1 MSFIGTVGVV
11 AQQGNQSVGGG
22 CVSAPT
28 NTSCATSSSGNYDD
42 ACIVFSLLTGSLGE
56 DALDSNDGS
65 GFSSGAADINMENS
79 YNYQQMLSNNS
90 GEIRFG
96 FKAFMRNDTGDNAAT
111 SFSWTASD
119 PEITTSTSAISSA
132 GVGGTGITTQDGTGS
147 LGIGSYATLTHNSGG
162 RGYLML
168 EPGDEVALGL
178 KAIATNACG
187 SSNADPSVEPTIV
200 ID

>member
-1 MSFIGTVGVV
+1 MLPAVLASI
-11 AQQGNQSVGGG
+11 AQEGQESAGG
-22 CVSAPT
+22 CISAPT
-28 NTSCATSSSGNYDD
+28 NTSVATSSSGNYDD
-42 ACIVFSLLTGSLGE
+42 ACIVFSLLLGGLSE